1 MNNSALLTLAEAAA
15 FLAISR
21 ATLYRLLDMGKL
33 PKPVAP
39 TGLKRA
45 PRYRRAD
52 LERYAASLK
61 TPRG

>member
-1 MNNSALLTLAEAAA
+1 MTEPALLKPREAAA
-15 FLAISR
+15 FLSIGLR
-21 ATLYRLLDMGKL
+21 TLYSLRSAGKF
-33 PKPVAP
+33 PKPVCP
-39 TGLKRA
+39 PGVRA